1 MSSIA
6 RCRGRQAPRFPP
18 FDTKV
23 TSHRTG
29 RMGSATRAGHGIRP
43 DHIQCYAHHRPMW
56 QVVAVVGVLLGILW
70 ISQRALIYFPLGDVP
85 SPVSVGLPSA
95 EPVTFETEDGL
106 TLGAWFVSAVPP
118 ASGYTIVVFNGNA

>member
-1 MSSIA
+1 
-6 RCRGRQAPRFPP
+6 
-18 FDTKV
+18 
-23 TSHRTG
+23 
-29 RMGSATRAGHGIRP
+29 
-43 DHIQCYAHHRPMW
+43 MW

-106 TLGAWFVSAVPP
+106 TLGAWLPTS
-118 ASGYTIVVFNGNA
+118 